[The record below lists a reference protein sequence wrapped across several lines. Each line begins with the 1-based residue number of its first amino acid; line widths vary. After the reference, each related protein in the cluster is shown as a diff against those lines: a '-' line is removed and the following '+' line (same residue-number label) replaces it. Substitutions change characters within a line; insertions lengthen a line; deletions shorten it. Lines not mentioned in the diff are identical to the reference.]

1 MKKRLKSVY
10 LVIASIFISI
20 AHLPFALAKTI
31 NGKAGSDKMP
41 LTAVDD
47 SLSLTN
53 TFQSVY
59 DSLHLDMIGL
69 SRKAYEYAQKGFE
82 KLIKQN
88 KVPNTSI
95 IAIADFSQPS
105 SNNRLYIFDIK
116 NYKLL
121 FNTLVAHGRNSG
133 KEIASVFSNKPS
145 SLKSSPGF
153 YITGDTYFGSNGY
166 SLKLLGMEKGIND
179 NALRR
184 AIVLHG
190 ADYVDSS
197 YINEQGYI
205 GRSLGCPA
213 VPREQAEDIINTIKE
228 GTCLFVYAPN
238 SQYIS
243 RSALLH

>member
-1 MKKRLKSVY
+1 MKKRLKSLY
-10 LVIASIFISI
+10 LIIASVFISL
-20 AHLPFALAKTI
+20 AHLPFALAKTVSS
-31 NGKAGSDKMP
+31 KRMP
-41 LTAVDD
+41 EEMPAIAVDD
-47 SLSLTN
+47 SLSFTN
-53 TFQSVY
+53 SFQSVY
-59 DSLHLDMIGL
+59 DSLHLGMMGL

-82 KLIKQN
+82 KLMSQHKIS
-88 KVPNTSI
+88 NTSI

-166 SLKLLGMEKGIND
+166 SLKLQGMEKGIND
-179 NALRR
+179 NALKR

-197 YINEQGYI
+197 YIGEQGYI

-228 GTCLFVYAPN
+228 GTCFFVYAPN

-243 RSALLH
+243 HSALLQ

>member
-1 MKKRLKSVY
+1 MKTRLKTVY
-10 LVIASIFISI
+10 FIVVTIFVSI
-20 AHLPFALAKTI
+20 AHLSFALAKTI
-31 NGKAGSDKMP
+31 SGKNAFDK
-41 LTAVDD
+41 TTITEVDD

-53 TFQSVY
+53 SFQSVY
-59 DSLHLDMIGL
+59 DSLHLDMMGL

-82 KLIKQN
+82 KLVKQN
-88 KVPNTSI
+88 KVTNTSI

-121 FNTLVAHGRNSG
+121 FNTLVAHGKNSG

-145 SLKSSPGF
+145 SFKSSPGF
-153 YITGDTYFGSNGY
+153 YITGDTYIGSNGY
-166 SLKLLGMEKGIND
+166 SLKLQGMEKGIND

-190 ADYVDSS
+190 ADYVDPS
-197 YINEQGYI
+197 YIDEQGYI

-213 VPREQAEDIINTIKE
+213 VPKEEAEDIINTIKN
-228 GTCLFVYAPN
+228 GTCLFVYAPA

-243 RSALLH
+243 RSALLR